1 MTGFTVVIVSG
12 VVRRCCSGCCNDC
25 CVAIGLLAG
34 VVSGVLCGAAIGVTG
49 ALSGAVVVVVTGG
62 VCGRRCY
69 RADEAGVVPGVAQ
82 RLDELVAGLHGEV
95 AAMTFGAEEGD
106 VIWWADRKLG
116 VDL

>member
-1 MTGFTVVIVSG
+1 M
-12 VVRRCCSGCCNDC
+12 
-25 CVAIGLLAG
+25 
-34 VVSGVLCGAAIGVTG
+34 TG
-49 ALSGAVVVVVTGG
+49 ALSGVVVVVVTGG
-62 VCGRRCY
+62 ICGWRCY

>member
-1 MTGFTVVIVSG
+1 MVQPQVW
-12 VVRRCCSGCCNDC
+12 RCSIRCRGC
-25 CVAIGLLAG
+25 
-34 VVSGVLCGAAIGVTG
+34 
-49 ALSGAVVVVVTGG
+49 
-62 VCGRRCY
+62 RCY

-95 AAMTFGAEEGD
+95 TAVTFGAEEGD